1 MPKFF
6 ISIPMRFWLLFYRA
20 LSMILLPFIAIY
32 LLLRVLKKKE
42 QFNRLPE
49 RFGFVKCPKNFIN
62 LKSPIIWIH
71 GVSVGEAN
79 CAFFLAEELLKFSP
93 HLKILLTTTTLTSAR
108 IIAEKITD
116 YDGRIIHQLLPID
129 VDICVKKFLNFWHPR
144 AIIFVESEIWPNIIA
159 TAKSMAICTFLV
171 NARISNKSLKNWQII
186 KKLGF
191 NIFDYFSTI
200 FAQSSEE
207 QIKLQQICENQ
218 VIFYGNLKAQTKI
231 LSVDEEE
238 LRNLKKQIN
247 NRLVWLCASTHKGE
261 EEMILKIHER
271 LREKFSN
278 LLTIIVL
285 RHPARLSEV
294 VALSDKKNIAIRSQK
309 QIIDDSTQIYIVDTL
324 NELGIFYSLA
334 DFAFIGG
341 SLLPIGGHNPFEA
354 IKLNCAVI
362 SGWGVANF
370 AEIYHELSQN
380 KGVVMVKNSDEL
392 YDAVKDFLYGNKT
405 HEDYTNKAL
414 KILEKNNSCAKN
426 IIKNIDQLLLLN
438 N

>member
-1 MPKFF
+1 M
-6 ISIPMRFWLLFYRA
+6 SIPIKFWLLFYRV

-42 QFNRLPE
+42 QFNRLSE
-49 RFGFVKCPKNFIN
+49 RFGFAKCPKNFIN
-62 LKSPIIWIH
+62 SKSPIIWIH

-93 HLKILLTTTTLTSAR
+93 QLRILLTTTTLTSAR
-108 IIAEKITD
+108 IIAQKITSYED
-116 YDGRIIHQLLPID
+116 KIIHQLLPID
-129 VDICVKKFLNFWHPR
+129 VDICVKNFLNFWHPK

-159 TAKSMAICTFLV
+159 TAKSKAICTFLV
-171 NARISNKSLKNWQII
+171 NARISNKSLKNWQKI

-207 QIKLQQICENQ
+207 QIKLQQICSKQ
-218 VIFYGNLKAQTKI
+218 VMFHGNLKAQTKT

-285 RHPARLSEV
+285 RHPSRLPEV
-294 VALSDKKNIAIRSQK
+294 IALNNNKKIAIRSQK

-362 SGWGVANF
+362 SGNGVANF

-380 KGVVMVKNSDEL
+380 EGVIMVKNSDEL
-392 YDAVKDFLYGNKT
+392 HDVVKDFLEGKKSVG
-405 HEDYTNKAL
+405 DYANKAL
-414 KILEKNNSCAKN
+414 QILEKNNSCVN
-426 IIKNIDQLLLLN
+426 DIIKNIDQILLLN
-438 N
+438 V